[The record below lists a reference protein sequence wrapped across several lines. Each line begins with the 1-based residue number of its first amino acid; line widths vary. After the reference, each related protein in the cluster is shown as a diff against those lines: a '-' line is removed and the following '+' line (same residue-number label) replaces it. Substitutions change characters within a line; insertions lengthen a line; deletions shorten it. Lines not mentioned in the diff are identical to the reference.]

1 MARPA
6 ALIAIER
13 RWLRLPP
20 NIRGG
25 LWVIMATTI
34 GTFMFLSAKSLGS
47 NLHIAQITASR
58 TVIAV
63 VLMLPVVARI
73 PRHKFRT
80 KRPWAHII
88 CGVLGVVSLFCA
100 FYAVNYLHFADAV
113 AYGFTRPLFVIV
125 LASLFLGEAVGI
137 RRTAATLTGFAGVL
151 IMMRPSGAIDPAI
164 LIALAGALMA
174 AISMAIIKRIAVT
187 EDRDVQ
193 IFYFIAI
200 SAVVAIGPGIAMWRA
215 PTADEWV
222 LLGVVGVT
230 GWLNNICYIRG
241 LRVAEAS
248 ALMPFDYTRLPLAAL
263 FGFLLFDEV
272 PDAWMWLGAG
282 LIIAATLYIARRESQ
297 LGRAPRIEGGTV

>member
-6 ALIAIER
+6 VLLAVES

-25 LWVIMATTI
+25 LWVIMATTV

-47 NLHIAQITASR
+47 TLHVAQITSAR

-80 KRPWAHII
+80 KHPWAHLI

-100 FYAVNYLHFADAV
+100 FYAVNYLYFADAI

-125 LASLFLGEAVGI
+125 LAVLLLGEAVGI

-151 IMMRPSGAIDPAI
+151 IMMRPTGAIEPAI
-164 LIALAGALMA
+164 LVALAGALMA
-174 AISMAIIKRIAVT
+174 AISMIIVKRIAAT
-187 EDRDVQ
+187 EDPDVQ
-193 IFYFIAI
+193 IFYFIVV
-200 SAVVAIGPGIAMWRA
+200 SAVVAIGPGIATWRA
-215 PTADEWV
+215 PTPGEWV

-230 GWLNNICYIRG
+230 GWINNICYIRG

-263 FGFLLFDEV
+263 FGFLIFDEV
-272 PDAWMWLGAG
+272 PDAWMWVGAG
-282 LIIAATLYIARRESQ
+282 LIVGATLYIARREAQ
-297 LGRAPRIEGGTV
+297 LGRARRIEGGTL